1 MGIEDDVGLPL
12 ENSYSKMVNLA
23 VQASILEMRKGSFIP
38 ESLHLELKGKHL
50 ETVDV
55 AAGSNCFFHAMSHKI
70 FGSADNYVQVKRGT
84 MTQLRDN
91 QVFQSSWNLSILIFN
106 HVFAEIIKHTN
117 IIFCVSVIISLK
129 IQKLMRLLI
138 MYIDS

>member
-1 MGIEDDVGLPL
+1 
-12 ENSYSKMVNLA
+12 MVNLA
-23 VQASILEMRKGSFIP
+23 VQDSILEMQKGSLIP
-38 ESLHLELKGKHL
+38 EIPHLELKGKHL

-55 AAGSNCFFHAMSHKI
+55 AADCKCFFNAMGHKI
-70 FGSADNYVQVKRGT
+70 FGSTDDYVQVKRGT

-91 QVFQSSWNLSILIFN
+91 QVFQSSWNLLILIFN
-106 HVFAEIIKHTN
+106 HVFAGIIKHTN